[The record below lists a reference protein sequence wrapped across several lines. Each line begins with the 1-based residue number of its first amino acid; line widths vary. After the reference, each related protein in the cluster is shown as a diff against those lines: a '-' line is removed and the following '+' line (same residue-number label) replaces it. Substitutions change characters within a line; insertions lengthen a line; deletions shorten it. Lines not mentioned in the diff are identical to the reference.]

1 MAETSLQV
9 FISYARDDGSPFAE
23 ELLAGLEAAGF
34 DPFLDRH
41 DIAGGEPWVERL
53 AALLQRA
60 DTMVFVL
67 TPAALTSQHCS
78 WELERAQ
85 KLSKR
90 VIPVVAA
97 DVPQDQV
104 PATLRR
110 LNYVSFV
117 QQRFGVAL
125 RELTTALRVDVDWVR
140 EHTRLGELASR
151 WDVRERSEAL
161 HLRGEEL
168 EAAKGWLA
176 GWKGGEP
183 APTELQHAFL
193 NASEAAQQAQFS
205 EERRRLAEVAA
216 AQDERAR
223 ALSRATRA
231 NRISLGV
238 VIVLFIVTSGG
249 LYQLVQAQVQVEQL
263 EDQFAQLSEQVE
275 GRKQDIEFLDAEQQ
289 DRQTLARDLEKKLE
303 QVSVP
308 APDAAYTGLPWSV
321 DVFWCEGSGNESL
334 ADLLVRQLGVER
346 DRQRTA
352 GPGPDGLPFP
362 IDQVRARKLSIST
375 NSRSSYNVQTN
386 EVRPE
391 RDESAQGQA
400 LAAFLEANGSPP
412 LGERTSTTPTP
423 YYLSVFLCEGAMMK
437 PLGTRRR

>member
-1 MAETSLQV
+1 MAQSSLQV
-9 FISYARDDGSPFAE
+9 FISYARDDASPFAE
-23 ELLAGLEAAGF
+23 DLLAGLEAAGF

-78 WELERAQ
+78 WELERAHA
-85 KLSKR
+85 LSKR

-97 DVPQDQV
+97 DVAQDQV

-125 RELTTALRVDVDWVR
+125 RELTNALRVDVDWVR

-151 WDVRERSEAL
+151 WDARERSEAL
-161 HLRGEEL
+161 LLRGEEL
-168 EAAKGWLA
+168 EATKGWFA

-183 APTELQHAFL
+183 APTELQQAFL

-249 LYQLVQAQVQVEQL
+249 LYQLVRAQEQVEQL
-263 EDQFAQLSEQVE
+263 QEQFAQLSDQIE
-275 GRKQDIEFLDAEQQ
+275 GRKQDIEFLDAEQR
-289 DRQTLARDLEKKLE
+289 DRQTLARDFDKKLE
-303 QVSVP
+303 QVSRP
-308 APDAAYTGLPWSV
+308 EPDAAYTGLPWSI
-321 DVFWCEGSGNESL
+321 DVFWCEGSPNEPL
-334 ADLLVRQLGVER
+334 ADRLVARLGVER
-346 DRQRTA
+346 DRQFIA
-352 GPGPDGLPFP
+352 GPGPAGLPFP
-362 IDQVRARKLSIST
+362 IDRVRSRKLSIRT
-375 NSRSSYNVQTN
+375 NARPGYDVHTN

-391 RDESAQGQA
+391 RDEADQGRA
-400 LAAFLEANGSPP
+400 LAAFLEVNGGPP
-412 LGERTSTTPTP
+412 LREKISSTPTP
-423 YYLSVFLCEGAMMK
+423 YYLSVFLCEGTKRK
-437 PLGTRRR
+437 PRGIRPE